1 MQKKYHLNHWS
12 YFTIEEEE
20 EEIGISGKISL
31 ESLEFVL
38 TFEEE
43 DEEIRIEFPC

>member
-1 MQKKYHLNHWS
+1 MPCVIGI
-12 YFTIEEEE
+12 FTIEEEE
-20 EEIGISGKISL
+20 GIRRKISL
-31 ESLEFVL
+31 NSLEFVL